1 MRDLQGGNG
10 NPIRT
15 LAYLFKLDS
24 KTNLYKPLSL
34 ESLTDFQ
41 SSDSRSS
48 RMHRK
53 N

>member
-41 SSDSRSS
+41 SSGNSERY
-48 RMHRK
+48 RK
-53 N
+53 